1 MIKKLFDKYSSLF
14 LMAMMIGVGG
24 INYLFQIVIGRT
36 LTIEEYGTVNS
47 LLSLTSIISVPG
59 TILAMIISKQIS
71 IALAKGNTSA
81 VKSLA
86 RIFII
91 TTCLIGLGLV
101 LIEICLSGWIG
112 RYLHVNET

>member
-1 MIKKLFDKYSSLF
+1 
-14 LMAMMIGVGG
+14 MAMMIGVGG

-81 VKSLA
+81 
-86 RIFII
+86 
-91 TTCLIGLGLV
+91 
-101 LIEICLSGWIG
+101 EI
-112 RYLHVNET
+112 

>member
-1 MIKKLFDKYSSLF
+1 MIKKLVDKYSSLF

-71 IALAKGNTSA
+71 IALAK
-81 VKSLA
+81 LLL
-86 RIFII
+86 F
-91 TTCLIGLGLV
+91 C
-101 LIEICLSGWIG
+101 
-112 RYLHVNET
+112 